1 MDQSISAAIKI
12 LLLIKRLTESN
23 NYGQVT
29 LQSSA
34 GELIFM
40 QLETKYSAKFEI
52 LLCSVRDTVGGLDRD
67 FQSITL
73 NQ

>member
-1 MDQSISAAIKI
+1 
-12 LLLIKRLTESN
+12 
-23 NYGQVT
+23 
-29 LQSSA
+29 
-34 GELIFM
+34 M

-52 LLCSVRDTVGGLDRD
+52 LSYVSDAVGGLDRD

>member
-1 MDQSISAAIKI
+1 
-12 LLLIKRLTESN
+12 
-23 NYGQVT
+23 
-29 LQSSA
+29 
-34 GELIFM
+34 M

-52 LLCSVRDTVGGLDRD
+52 LNYVSDAVVGGLDRD